1 MRCRSSLTRCFSFGS
16 PRVLVTL
23 LDIMLRRNPLIS
35 TAVLVFIVAN
45 AAGARSQGAQST
57 TSKGQ
62 LISAL
67 RKCARKAASND
78 CVDVADEA
86 IEMYRRGDKTLLK
99 PLLDLGL
106 RSDGFLSEIL
116 FSFFGEDVLQKSPR
130 LFLNAIASR
139 PKSQQRE
146 LAFLAGTMDGSGMP
160 ENVLKEVR
168 AKLRHISTQRN
179 DPLAQIAKLC
189 LSRVEAANRASRLN

>member
-1 MRCRSSLTRCFSFGS
+1 
-16 PRVLVTL
+16 
-23 LDIMLRRNPLIS
+23 MLRRKSLIS
-35 TAVLVFIVAN
+35 TAVLVFIATS
-45 AAGARSQGAQST
+45 AASAQAQGAPRT
-57 TSKGQ
+57 KNKGRV
-62 LISAL
+62 ISAL
-67 RKCARKAASND
+67 RKCTHKTPSSD

-146 LAFLAGTMDGSGMP
+146 LAFLVGTMDGSGMP

-168 AKLRHISTQRN
+168 AKLRHISRQRN